1 MKQKTKNRVTLVRIE
16 PLILTVR
23 NQKVILDNDLARIY
37 GVATS
42 RLNEQV
48 RRNIERFPEDF
59 AFQLTMNEY
68 NLISQNATS
77 SVSHGGR
84 RKPPTVFTEH
94 GAIMAANVLKTKRA
108 VQMSVFV
115 VRAFVR
121 IREVMITHRDL
132 ADKLSELERKVG
144 EHDVHIQAI
153 INAIRELMT
162 PPDPPKKRPI
172 GFGVEEPK
180 VKYRTRNGR
189 KTVSV

>member
-1 MKQKTKNRVTLVRIE
+1 MKLRKKSREALARIE

-23 NQKVILDNDLARIY
+23 GQKVILDNDLARVY
-37 GVATS
+37 GVTTS

-48 RRNIERFPEDF
+48 KRNIERFPEDF
-59 AFQLTMNEY
+59 AFQLTTDEHK
-68 NLISQNATS
+68 LISQNATS

-94 GAIMAANVLKTKRA
+94 GAIMAANVLRTKRA

-121 IREVMITHRDL
+121 IREVMTERRDL
-132 ADKLSELERKVG
+132 AEKLAELERRVG
-144 EHDVHIQAI
+144 QHDEHIQAI
-153 INAIRELMT
+153 IKAIRELMT
-162 PPDPPKKRPI
+162 PPEPPPKRRI

-180 VKYRTRNGR
+180 AKYRAG
-189 KTVSV
+189 KKSV

>member
-1 MKQKTKNRVTLVRIE
+1 MKRGKKNRGPLVRIE
-16 PLILTVR
+16 PVILTVR
-23 NQKVILDNDLARIY
+23 EQKVILDSDLARIY

-48 RRNIERFPEDF
+48 KRNIERFPEDF
-59 AFQLTMNEY
+59 AFQLTTDEY

-77 SVSHGGR
+77 SGTHGGR

-121 IREVMITHRDL
+121 IREVMITHRDQ
-132 ADKLSELERKVG
+132 ADKLRELERKVG
-144 EHDVHIQAI
+144 EHDEHIQAI
-153 INAIRELMT
+153 IRAIRELMT

-172 GFGVEEPK
+172 GFGVGESK
-180 VKYRTRNGR
+180 VKYRVLKRGA
-189 KTVSV
+189 